1 VPVLRISE
9 TEAAAGMTSM
19 DTKDIIAR
27 RNEILQ
33 QFQDGL
39 ISRAEY
45 DRKAKEIEAQT
56 LPETSRSAEHG

>member
-1 VPVLRISE
+1 VPILRIPE
-9 TEAAAGMTSM
+9 TEAAAGMTM
-19 DTKDIIAR
+19 DTKDAIAK

-45 DRKAKEIEAQT
+45 DRKAKEIESQS

>member
-1 VPVLRISE
+1 
-9 TEAAAGMTSM
+9 M

>member
-1 VPVLRISE
+1 VSVLRIPE
-9 TEAAAGMTSM
+9 TEAAAGMTM
-19 DTKDIIAR
+19 NTKDAIAR

-33 QFQDGL
+33 QLQDGL
-39 ISRAEY
+39 ISRSEY